1 MPNQH
6 HHTFGWP
13 GLWMQPSKLLVM
25 RILAH
30 DWKPLTD
37 IAGAL
42 CRQLTQA
49 HNECRLEAHMPRK
62 ILGGGV
68 CVGIFGMRNQ
78 EPVQVPIKFG
88 TSIIFPD
95 EFRSP
100 FVALIKLLFV
110 ICQIRAEKG

>member
-1 MPNQH
+1 
-6 HHTFGWP
+6 
-13 GLWMQPSKLLVM
+13 
-25 RILAH
+25 
-30 DWKPLTD
+30 
-37 IAGAL
+37 
-42 CRQLTQA
+42 
-49 HNECRLEAHMPRK
+49 
-62 ILGGGV
+62 
-68 CVGIFGMRNQ
+68 MRNQ

>member
-1 MPNQH
+1 
-6 HHTFGWP
+6 
-13 GLWMQPSKLLVM
+13 MQPSKLLVM

-62 ILGGGV
+62 ILGGGGV
-68 CVGIFGMRNQ
+68 CWYIWDAKPRAGSSANQ
-78 EPVQVPIKFG
+78 IWDFHYL
-88 TSIIFPD
+88 S
-95 EFRSP
+95 
-100 FVALIKLLFV
+100 
-110 ICQIRAEKG
+110 

>member
-1 MPNQH
+1 MP
-6 HHTFGWP
+6 FGGP
-13 GLWMQPSKLLVM
+13 HASK
-25 RILAH
+25 
-30 DWKPLTD
+30 
-37 IAGAL
+37 
-42 CRQLTQA
+42 
-49 HNECRLEAHMPRK
+49 NS
-62 ILGGGV
+62 GGV
-68 CVGIFGMRNQ
+68 GGVVGIFGMRNQ